1 MNKNLEGFISNN
13 QFAHLNDKGNKY
25 LLPPAWFSSGDR
37 QSQSK
42 GQKLTTCLILFSLFL
57 LFLFF

>member
-1 MNKNLEGFISNN
+1 MHKNVEGFISNN
-13 QFAHLNDKGNKY
+13 QFAHLDNEGNKY
-25 LLPPAWFSSGDR
+25 LIPPACFSSGDL

-42 GQKLTTCLILFSLFL
+42 GQKLTTGLILFSLFL